1 MLVRPSYLSDT
12 ESIIILVYKYT
23 DVAGDSTTI
32 RVKRET
38 WTTLHDLRDPGQSF
52 DDLLQEL
59 LDDGDAGE

>member
-1 MLVRPSYLSDT
+1 MLVYHRYNTDIGSL
-12 ESIIILVYKYT
+12 IILVYKYT
-23 DVAGDSTTI
+23 NVASDSTTI

-38 WTTLHDLRDPGQSF
+38 WSTLHDLRDPGQSF